1 MSLFPLFLLCILAV
15 TLLALRDNFLSNR
28 CLEQL
33 KSVPPLASSSPALP
47 RVSVIIPACNE
58 EQGIEQALSSVLSLD
73 YPNLE
78 IIVLD
83 DRSTDTT
90 PQILDRMAEQHS
102 RLRIIHIN
110 ELPTG
115 WLGKNHAL
123 HLGAAQAKGEFLLF
137 TDADVHFAPDT
148 LCRAVAKMMNNT
160 LDHLCLIFRMNPTGR
175 LLSMLIADS
184 LSGGFTLLKPWLV
197 SKPGSRY
204 FIGAGGFNM
213 IRRSLYHSFGGHRPI
228 RLCPVDDILLGRMA
242 KENGGRC
249 DCLLGGHCVGVEWYQ
264 SVSQMMRGLRKNTF
278 ALLDYRFSL
287 LLAATVALIACH
299 ILPLWGIVLAD
310 GLPRLL
316 CAMIMGVNFLA
327 MTLAL
332 RTFQM
337 DFRCLCWFPIT
348 PYIKLYIIW
357 QAVLFTLMQGGIDWR
372 GTLYSLDEL
381 RAHKVSV
388 LPWIKT

>member
-1 MSLFPLFLLCILAV
+1 M
-15 TLLALRDNFLSNR
+15 
-28 CLEQL
+28 
-33 KSVPPLASSSPALP
+33 
-47 RVSVIIPACNE
+47 
-58 EQGIEQALSSVLSLD
+58 
-73 YPNLE
+73 
-78 IIVLD
+78 
-83 DRSTDTT
+83 
-90 PQILDRMAEQHS
+90 
-102 RLRIIHIN
+102 
-110 ELPTG
+110 
-115 WLGKNHAL
+115 
-123 HLGAAQAKGEFLLF
+123 
-137 TDADVHFAPDT
+137 
-148 LCRAVAKMMNNT
+148 
-160 LDHLCLIFRMNPTGR
+160 
-175 LLSMLIADS
+175 
-184 LSGGFTLLKPWLV
+184 
-197 SKPGSRY
+197 
-204 FIGAGGFNM
+204 
-213 IRRSLYHSFGGHRPI
+213 
-228 RLCPVDDILLGRMA
+228 
-242 KENGGRC
+242 
-249 DCLLGGHCVGVEWYQ
+249 EWYQ

-310 GLPRLL
+310 GLSRLL

-381 RAHKVSV
+381 RAHKVSA